1 MTIHIY
7 IDFPYEPVRHGE
19 FFSCIQNAGHHRAE
33 KRSKEG
39 GLQAALPCISKEKAR
54 GFMQYRTYT

>member
-7 IDFPYEPVRHGE
+7 IDFPYEPVQHGE
-19 FFSCIQNAGHHRAE
+19 FFLHPNAGHHCAE